1 MVRGTG
7 LQDIDEHDEG
17 GETSSATSFSSIMSP
32 LPVVINP
39 RQVNGG
45 SDEAQR
51 LRHAR
56 EHNSLADSIAPV
68 MESPSISPTTPH
80 QGVRIQH
87 GSISSSAHH
96 DAINTNEL
104 SFEEENINHNS
115 TRSSWSYQDHQH
127 RMHRDDPSHLT
138 PVHSEHLSAS
148 HVERRRSVK
157 ARHAPDGSFAS
168 LLRNSF
174 FAFRL
179 ISSSVVL
186 VVVASACVVLHEV
199 TSSMHHWCTNLTDAT
214 GYARIVALSTLA
226 NAILVVPAL
235 LPSYCGLY
243 RVSKARKVIRRPFL
257 QICEIIVVGQLVVY
271 IIQVLLWAFHMIQE
285 PTCPAEVYASTN
297 SVTRAIIYVKLWSIL
312 PCGLLTWWQVTI
324 FCLFRTHL
332 KLQIG
337 SANDSRHS
345 ANLKG
350 WLKRLFTLP
359 SFGRR
364 NRIIRQLRTDL
375 FKAALT
381 GDLALA
387 ESLLT
392 RAEQLLGRE
401 FAVRKLYREPRL
413 WLWSFATSRKNP
425 LHVAV
430 ARGDCAMINLFVKFR
445 FDVNALDKVARVNFN
460 FGLFFKWT
468 RLLVKTQ
475 DYLQGANEWVFLS
488 VLVPPLH
495 VAVQQGQ
502 IDAVRTLLKHHAN
515 VDTLPRASFYWPAAQ
530 RNILTCRTA
539 QSTLLEE
546 NGSDVA
552 LTPLHAA
559 AAANDAVALDAL
571 LRLRHVD
578 PDTLGEVVAGV
589 HKRTALHWAAISG
602 SAACAIR
609 LLASR
614 ANPEAS
620 DRDGRTPLHWAA
632 RNNHVQVVQV
642 LLNQAKVN
650 PNVQDNDGAPVLFFA
665 AGAEGVGAD
674 VVSALVEAGADLAY
688 TDMDGNTALHIAL
701 INENR
706 TTAVSLLR
714 NGADITATN
723 RDGRRAVDCTTS
735 TELQFAVKKE
745 AGARDVMISYTH
757 AHAPV
762 AKGVRDFLVEHA
774 RMTCWMDTMDPSG
787 IGGGAVWREEIARG
801 IFHAKVVVAVVCD
814 GYSRSEWC
822 LKELAFARLARTP
835 GTLSQRN
842 RLIILVVA
850 VVLVVDP
857 HGMSSDVERY
867 VASEYILPF
876 ESFDPTN
883 PVLPDH
889 VLAVIRQA
897 IQTKHIPPPP
907 LLSSSLPP
915 LSPPPNSTT
924 TSTRSFPNNQ
934 QQQHRI
940 LSSPDASN
948 TPNDDIPMV
957 LVCYTTTSDSS
968 MQQQLLLRVTESLR
982 RRGFVARLASTSLAT
997 LDFQDDVDAAWMDA
1011 ASSVVVLLGRQWH
1024 QDMAGLKRLVTRASR
1039 CKTAVVPVVEGGQ
1052 FLDFSRLYSLSRTSW
1067 FPFVDGIGFHASFS
1081 HLVNQLSLELP
1092 HLALAV
1098 QDLPRSR
1105 GGHGH
1110 TFLRVYNDDDAETNS
1125 PSDRPIFNV
1134 DKLAMI

>member
-1 MVRGTG
+1 
-7 LQDIDEHDEG
+7 
-17 GETSSATSFSSIMSP
+17 MS
-32 LPVVINP
+32 V
-39 RQVNGG
+39 
-45 SDEAQR
+45 
-51 LRHAR
+51 
-56 EHNSLADSIAPV
+56 
-68 MESPSISPTTPH
+68 
-80 QGVRIQH
+80 
-87 GSISSSAHH
+87 
-96 DAINTNEL
+96 
-104 SFEEENINHNS
+104 
-115 TRSSWSYQDHQH
+115 
-127 RMHRDDPSHLT
+127 
-138 PVHSEHLSAS
+138 VHS
-148 HVERRRSVK
+148 
-157 ARHAPDGSFAS
+157 
-168 LLRNSF
+168 
-174 FAFRL
+174 
-179 ISSSVVL
+179 
-186 VVVASACVVLHEV
+186 
-199 TSSMHHWCTNLTDAT
+199 
-214 GYARIVALSTLA
+214 
-226 NAILVVPAL
+226 
-235 LPSYCGLY
+235 
-243 RVSKARKVIRRPFL
+243 
-257 QICEIIVVGQLVVY
+257 
-271 IIQVLLWAFHMIQE
+271 
-285 PTCPAEVYASTN
+285 
-297 SVTRAIIYVKLWSIL
+297 
-312 PCGLLTWWQVTI
+312 
-324 FCLFRTHL
+324 
-332 KLQIG
+332 
-337 SANDSRHS
+337 
-345 ANLKG
+345 
-350 WLKRLFTLP
+350 LFTLP

-430 ARGDCAMINLFVKFR
+430 ARGDCAMIDLFVKFR

-460 FGLFFKWT
+460 FGLLFKWT

-762 AKGVRDFLVEHA
+762 AKGVRDYLVEHA

-835 GTLSQRN
+835 GRSKVHTIRRRLDEMFCVIYCKTLKF
-842 RLIILVVA
+842 ILVRHFA
-850 VVLVVDP
+850 
-857 HGMSSDVERY
+857 
-867 VASEYILPF
+867 
-876 ESFDPTN
+876 N
-883 PVLPDH
+883 
-889 VLAVIRQA
+889 
-897 IQTKHIPPPP
+897 
-907 LLSSSLPP
+907 
-915 LSPPPNSTT
+915 
-924 TSTRSFPNNQ
+924 
-934 QQQHRI
+934 
-940 LSSPDASN
+940 
-948 TPNDDIPMV
+948 
-957 LVCYTTTSDSS
+957 
-968 MQQQLLLRVTESLR
+968 
-982 RRGFVARLASTSLAT
+982 
-997 LDFQDDVDAAWMDA
+997 
-1011 ASSVVVLLGRQWH
+1011 
-1024 QDMAGLKRLVTRASR
+1024 
-1039 CKTAVVPVVEGGQ
+1039 
-1052 FLDFSRLYSLSRTSW
+1052 
-1067 FPFVDGIGFHASFS
+1067 
-1081 HLVNQLSLELP
+1081 
-1092 HLALAV
+1092 
-1098 QDLPRSR
+1098 
-1105 GGHGH
+1105 
-1110 TFLRVYNDDDAETNS
+1110 
-1125 PSDRPIFNV
+1125 
-1134 DKLAMI
+1134 